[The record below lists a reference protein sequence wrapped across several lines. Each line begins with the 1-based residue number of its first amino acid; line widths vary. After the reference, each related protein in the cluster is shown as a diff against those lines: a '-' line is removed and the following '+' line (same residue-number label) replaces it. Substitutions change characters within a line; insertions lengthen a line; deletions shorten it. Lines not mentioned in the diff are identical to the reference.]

1 MSRSRAL
8 AIGLSLAR
16 LVSGTGTDTSAC
28 PVCGEPRR
36 AGACVC
42 CGTYLCRECQKLHLG
57 DATDPC
63 PGNGVEPPKEEP

>member
-16 LVSGTGTDTSAC
+16 LVSGTDPSAC
-28 PVCGEPRR
+28 PVCGSPRL
-36 AGACVC
+36 AGACAA
-42 CGTYLCRECQKLHLG
+42 CGTYLCRECSKLHLG

-63 PGNGVEPPKEEP
+63 PGNGVETPKEEP